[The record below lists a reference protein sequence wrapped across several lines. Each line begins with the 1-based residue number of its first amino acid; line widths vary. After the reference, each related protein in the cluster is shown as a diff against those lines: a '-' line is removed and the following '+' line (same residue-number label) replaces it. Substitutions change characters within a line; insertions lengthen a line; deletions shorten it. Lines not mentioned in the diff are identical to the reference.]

1 MPSQATNLPVQ
12 SIRKTRK
19 ALADTL
25 ARLDREN
32 ELHWHYREKASL
44 CAANLTKALTEL
56 HRAQKTAD
64 LALSLIELYER
75 DFHPAIWDD
84 SELTP
89 HRRIKNQLNR
99 LTK

>member
-1 MPSQATNLPVQ
+1 MSKKPIQG
-12 SIRKTRK
+12 IRKTRQLLVN
-19 ALADTL
+19 ALAS
-25 ARLDREN
+25 LDDEK
-32 ELHWHYREKASL
+32 ELCRSLRKKASL
-44 CAANLTKALTEL
+44 CAVSLTKALKEL
-56 HRAQKTAD
+56 HRAQRKAN

-99 LTK
+99 LTKS